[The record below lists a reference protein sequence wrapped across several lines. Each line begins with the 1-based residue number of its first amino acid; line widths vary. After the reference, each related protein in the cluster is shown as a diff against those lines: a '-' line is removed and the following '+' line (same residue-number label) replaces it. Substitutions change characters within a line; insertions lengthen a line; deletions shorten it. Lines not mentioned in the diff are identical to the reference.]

1 MADGNFDYRAFFTGI
16 DPSGGG
22 KDELGQNIP
31 GMIPGGGALGGL
43 AQVAGG
49 IADIAGSKQ
58 EIKRQRRLKQEAADR
73 ARQAR
78 AGLEAFEFDVSQAQR
93 DLATAGIR
101 PTDTSYIQSG
111 LATALT
117 GMNDPRQFASASGLL
132 GQTLE
137 AERKAK
143 EADLQRELGAMQGL
157 ANLEQS
163 ALEKKQGL
171 QLGLQQQDY
180 MMGLQDRAQAQANI
194 EAARQAKRQAFG
206 SIAGGLANI
215 GIAAATGGLG
225 SKIGAA
231 GSSGPARF
239 QTESV
244 DSLIKQ
250 GLASGVTPDAF
261 LSVQRP
267 ISETNVQFNPI
278 PGIMFQE
285 NGGRVKYE
293 DGGVINEILR
303 RQPVQKTE
311 GEFNHDTNKKAIIDE
326 ETGVKEGE
334 ATGGEY
340 ILNPEQGEE
349 IHMAYKGVEQIVE
362 SGEEPTMDQLM
373 ALYEAVRGVFSQP
386 QFNEA

>member
-1 MADGNFDYRAFFTGI
+1 MANGNFDYRAFLTGV
-16 DPSGGG
+16 DPAGGG
-22 KDELGQNIP
+22 KDEYRQNIP

-43 AQVAGG
+43 AQLAGG
-49 IADIAGSKQ
+49 IADIAGSKK
-58 EIKRQRRLKQEAADR
+58 EIERQRKLKKEAADR

-78 AGLEAFEFDVSQAQR
+78 AGLDAFEFDIAQAQR

-132 GQTLE
+132 GQALE

-171 QLGLQQQDY
+171 QLGLQEQDY
-180 MMGLQDRAQAQANI
+180 IMGLQDRLDAQKNI
-194 EAARQAKRQAFG
+194 EAARAAKRQAFG

-215 GIAAATGGLG
+215 GIAAATGGFG
-225 SKIGAA
+225 GAA
-231 GSSGPARF
+231 SSAAKGIANTAGEKALANAAGGSTSNLLGMLN
-239 QTESV
+239 T
-244 DSLIKQ
+244 
-250 GLASGVTPDAF
+250 
-261 LSVQRP
+261 
-267 ISETNVQFNPI
+267 
-278 PGIMFQE
+278 QE

-293 DGGVINEILR
+293 EGGVVEELLR
-303 RQPVQKTE
+303 RKPVQKTE

-326 ETGVKEGE
+326 ETGEKEGE

-349 IHMAYKGVEQIVE
+349 INMAYRSIEQIVE

>member
-1 MADGNFDYRAFFTGI
+1 MADGNFDYRAFLTGV
-16 DPSGGG
+16 DPAGGG
-22 KDELGQNIP
+22 KDEYGQNIP

-49 IADIAGSKQ
+49 IADIVGSKK
-58 EIKRQRRLKQEAADR
+58 EMERQRKLKKEAAER
-73 ARQAR
+73 ARQSR
-78 AGLEAFEFDVSQAQR
+78 AGLDAFEFDISQAQR

-111 LATALT
+111 LATSLA

-137 AERKAK
+137 AERRAK
-143 EADLQRELGAMQGL
+143 ESDLQRELGAMQGL

-225 SKIGAA
+225 GAGNA
-231 GSSGPARF
+231 VANLTG
-239 QTESV
+239 QTAKQLNKSV
-244 DSLIKQ
+244 GDPIEYDYEGGFGKNGMRIKYN
-250 GLASGVTPDAF
+250 
-261 LSVQRP
+261 
-267 ISETNVQFNPI
+267 E
-278 PGIMFQE
+278 
-285 NGGRVKYE
+285 
-293 DGGVINEILR
+293 GGVIDELLR
-303 RQPVQKTE
+303 KQPVQKTE

-349 IHMAYKGVEQIVE
+349 INMAYKGIEQIVE

>member
-1 MADGNFDYRAFFTGI
+1 
-16 DPSGGG
+16 
-22 KDELGQNIP
+22 
-31 GMIPGGGALGGL
+31 MIPGGGALGGL

-49 IADIAGSKQ
+49 IADIAGSKK
-58 EIKRQRRLKQEAADR
+58 EIKRQRDLKRDAADR

-78 AGLEAFEFDVSQAQR
+78 TGLDAFEFDISQAQR

-111 LATALT
+111 LATSLGA
-117 GMNDPRQFASASGLL
+117 MQDPRAFGAASGLL
-132 GQTLE
+132 GQSLE
-137 AERKAK
+137 AERRAK
-143 EADLQRELGAMQGL
+143 EADMQRELSAMRGL
-157 ANLEQS
+157 AGLEQS
-163 ALEKKQGL
+163 ALEKKQAL
-171 QLGLQQQDY
+171 QLKLQEQDY
-180 MMGLQDRAQAQANI
+180 LMGLSDRAQAQKNI
-194 EAARQAKRQAFG
+194 EAARAAKRQAFG

-225 SKIGAA
+225 GKTVAA

-239 QTESV
+239 QTDSV

-250 GLASGVTPDAF
+250 GLASGVTPEAF

-267 ISETNVQFNPI
+267 ISETDVQFNAI

-293 DGGVINEILR
+293 GGGVIDEILR
-303 RQPVQKTE
+303 KQPVQKTE
-311 GEFNHDTNKKAIIDE
+311 GEFNHDTNKKAIVDE

-349 IHMAYKGVEQIVE
+349 IHMAYKGIEQIVE
-362 SGEEPTMDQLM
+362 SGEEPTMEQLM